1 MSWWE
6 ATYTVPVLRMR
17 YLYYVCGTCTTYT
30 VPVLR
35 IRYLYYVYGTCTTHY
50 IYTCIVYT
58 HPHRCMHAY
67 CMDGARRRGVGG
79 QEKFTAVLSFPQP
92 ETLIS
97 PTTVLKTQKGNTF
110 DYGVL
115 LTSLLIGVGYDAYCV
130 CGYATSDVTLFNQ
143 TRRECPLLGQGQPK
157 VTCSTR
163 FCCVILTFQNYKRLQ
178 INYMYQCMTRENRTN
193 LNSL

>member
-1 MSWWE
+1 MYSVH
-6 ATYTVPVLRMR
+6 APTQ
-17 YLYYVCGTCTTYT
+17 
-30 VPVLR
+30 
-35 IRYLYYVYGTCTTHY
+35 
-50 IYTCIVYT
+50 
-58 HPHRCMHAY
+58 MHARILH
-67 CMDGARRRGVGG
+67 GWGEKTWGG
-79 QEKFTAVLSFPQP
+79 RTREIHCGSLVFPQP

-97 PTTVLKTQKGNTF
+97 PTTVLQTQKGNTF